1 MGGGDAIGISSRG
14 FPCVPTF
21 GYTSVELRVK
31 LPPPPPGF
39 SSGLMTTIVCRVL
52 SPIIAPIVARPGE
65 LLVIRPAAEDSLVV
79 TNAAGEREIRRAAIP
94 PGRLYGDL
102 LHLML
107 DEAIRPLTSVDERLL
122 LRAS

>member
-1 MGGGDAIGISSRG
+1 
-14 FPCVPTF
+14 
-21 GYTSVELRVK
+21 
-31 LPPPPPGF
+31 
-39 SSGLMTTIVCRVL
+39 MTTIVCRVL

-65 LLVIRPAAEDSLVV
+65 LLVIRPAAEDTIAV
-79 TNAAGEREIRRAAIP
+79 TDAVGTTVLRCAAVP

-102 LHLML
+102 LHLII

>member
-1 MGGGDAIGISSRG
+1 
-14 FPCVPTF
+14 
-21 GYTSVELRVK
+21 
-31 LPPPPPGF
+31 
-39 SSGLMTTIVCRVL
+39 MTTIVCRVL
-52 SPIIAPIVARPGE
+52 SPIIAPIAARPGE